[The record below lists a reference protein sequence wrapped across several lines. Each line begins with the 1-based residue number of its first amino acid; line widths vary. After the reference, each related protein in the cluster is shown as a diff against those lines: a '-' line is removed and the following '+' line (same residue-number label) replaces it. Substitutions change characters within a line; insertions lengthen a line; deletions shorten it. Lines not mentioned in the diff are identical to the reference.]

1 MRIAGVTAATLALV
15 LSLCAFLPGT
25 DGRLVAGSADRAR
38 ALFSAPLAAAGIQ
51 LEIDVTHA
59 TLVSAWGHSVARY
72 MLPLTAGG
80 FTSSATR
87 FVSERHSDQALYV
100 IHPALAGRCLVIA
113 SAANRAVEVL
123 GALLNDRSL
132 AWDVALFH
140 ESAHCVR
147 NVAADRQAALRRGDW
162 TEEFPLENEL
172 FAGYLSE
179 AYADA
184 YAILAVASEEGGSDR
199 PQRTAVAVAGW
210 REAQRSA
217 PSYRTR
223 AAVLIAAQLVPERN
237 GSSPDAWIERDVLAM
252 RSALAGSREWLLAA
266 NIPEEHIGRSLL
278 EYARAVAQLDA
289 ATPKVATNA

>member
-1 MRIAGVTAATLALV
+1 MRIAGAAAAILALV
-15 LSLCAFLPGT
+15 LSSCAFLPGT
-25 DGRLVAGSADRAR
+25 DGRLVASSADRAR
-38 ALFSAPLAAAGIQ
+38 TLFAAPLTAAGIQ
-51 LEIDVTHA
+51 FEIDVTHA
-59 TLVSAWGHSVARY
+59 TLVSVWGHRVARH

-100 IHPALAGRCLVIA
+100 FHPALAGRCLVIA
-113 SAANRAVEVL
+113 SAANRAVEAL

-147 NVAADRQAALRRGDW
+147 NVAADRQEALRRGDW
-162 TEEFPLENEL
+162 VEGFPLENEL

-184 YAILAVASEEGGSDR
+184 YAILAVASEDGASDR
-199 PQRTAVAVAGW
+199 PLRTAVALAGW

-223 AAVLIAAQLVPERN
+223 AAVLVAAQLVPGRN
-237 GSSPDAWIERDVLAM
+237 DSSPDAWIERDVLAM
-252 RSALAGSREWLLAA
+252 RSALAGSREWLLDA
-266 NIPEEHIGRSLL
+266 NIPEEHIGRGLL

-289 ATPKVATNA
+289 ATPKVASNA